1 MFSINQSSR
10 FKLESLSIP
19 TCCATISAS
28 ILVFHATFVSSRVR
42 ELTRRLCAVSTTEE
56 HTEPIQ
62 TSKTRDIF
70 GIARLCGCVTLIGL
84 AFSSI
89 EHENTDF
96 TASAMSFQFVVIYV
110 CFSFLLH
117 GPQCDSITQ
126 VYASI
131 LAFISIVARS
141 WSTIATRHLNALFS
155 VIFFTYVYR
164 DLFPLATFNQPQRDI
179 NEGWLLWAKFSI
191 ITAIGVIIPLSVPRR
206 ASLNKV
212 GIFIPVLFNT

>member
-1 MFSINQSSR
+1 M
-10 FKLESLSIP
+10 
-19 TCCATISAS
+19 
-28 ILVFHATFVSSRVR
+28 
-42 ELTRRLCAVSTTEE
+42 EE
-56 HTEPIQ
+56 RAEPIQ
-62 TSKTRDIF
+62 TSKSRDIL

-96 TASAMSFQFVVIYV
+96 IASAISFQFVVIYV
-110 CFSFLLH
+110 YFSFLPH
-117 GPQCDSITQ
+117 GPECDSIIQ

-131 LAFISIVARS
+131 LAFISIIARA
-141 WSTIATRHLNALFS
+141 WSAIAIRHLNALLA
-155 VIFFTYVYR
+155 VIFLTYVYR

-191 ITAIGVIIPLSVPRR
+191 ITAIGVVLPLSMPRR

-212 GIFIPVLFNT
+212 GIVIPVLFNT